1 MSQQQLKL
9 KLKFCRERGREQ
21 KKGTINQ
28 ANCGT
33 DREREREEAGQ
44 DKGQIVAQKCVV
56 IAEIKWQ

>member
-9 KLKFCRERGREQ
+9 KLKFSRERERA
-21 KKGTINQ
+21 KKGIINQ

-33 DREREREEAGQ
+33 DRVREREEAGQ